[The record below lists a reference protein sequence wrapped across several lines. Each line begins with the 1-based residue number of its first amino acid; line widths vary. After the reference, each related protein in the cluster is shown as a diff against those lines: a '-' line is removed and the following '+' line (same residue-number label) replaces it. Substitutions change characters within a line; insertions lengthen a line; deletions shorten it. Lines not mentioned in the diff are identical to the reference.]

1 MVCKDIEYSIY
12 WLVLSHEFYLG
23 SFSDFR
29 DLEFAETI
37 TESLQTLRRIK
48 LAVSLLF
55 WDGDPL
61 KGICDTLEEISGRN
75 KLECIEIHLTIMRYE
90 YMGYYVWHRL
100 EDVLIK
106 SGWPKLNCVSITITF
121 EYPRPSTNFQFP
133 ESLQHAHLPRLRTIK
148 HLDLKFS
155 AEYST

>member
-1 MVCKDIEYSIY
+1 MTCKEGQYRSKISLERFSDLEISVFELMVCKDIEYSIY

-75 KLECIEIHLTIMRYE
+75 KLECIKIHVNVLFDYE
-90 YMGYYVWHRL
+90 PNNEWHRL
-100 EDVLIK
+100 EGVFVK
-106 SGWPKLNCVSITITF
+106 SGWPELKCVSITVTF
-121 EYPRPSTNFQFP
+121 
-133 ESLQHAHLPRLRTIK
+133 
-148 HLDLKFS
+148 
-155 AEYST
+155 